1 MLAIGIG
8 GSCRGWLPI
17 QVPEFARHR
26 RTLIFDYPGV
36 APQRGRRRAFTT
48 GDLADTLAGLLDAL
62 AIERAAVLGAFM
74 GGMIAQELALRH
86 PERVER
92 LVLVGTYARADA
104 KRRMLLAHWRELARL
119 GVPLE
124 VLVRDRCSGRAG
136 RDDRADRP
144 DRADDRVLQPR
155 RRAARVG
162 AVRAPVRRCLAHDTL
177 DRLHEIRSPTLVLC
191 GRNDALTPPKFHRQ
205 LADEIPDAR
214 LVTFAY
220 GAHLVMVEA
229 AEAFNRAVIEFTR
242 RRLIARRTALRRRRA
257 ASTCARARFTP
268 GSSRES
274 TRTPPSSAHG
284 LVDGNAQP
292 GLGLRGVP

>member
-1 MLAIGIG
+1 MPHALVRDRKLYYELHGNHAGTPLVLAMGIG

-36 APQRGRRRAFTT
+36 GNSEPDDAPFST
-48 GDLADTLAGLLDAL
+48 GDLADTVAGLFDAL

-74 GGMIAQELALRH
+74 GGMVAQELALRH

-104 KRRMLLAHWRELARL
+104 KRRMLLAHWRELARQ

-124 VLVRDRCSGRAG
+124 VLVRDRLLWTAQEETIEQTDLIEQMIAFFS
-136 RDDRADRP
+136 RDGAP
-144 DRADDRVLQPR
+144 LSSELF
-155 RRAARVG
+155 ARQCD
-162 AVRAPVRRCLAHDTL
+162 ACLAHDTL
-177 DRLHEIRSPTLVLC
+177 DRLHEIRRPALVIC
-191 GRNDALTPPKFHRQ
+191 GRNDALTPPKFSRQ
-205 LADEIPDAR
+205 LADEIHDAR

-229 AEAFNRAVIEFTR
+229 AEAFNRAVIEF
-242 RRLIARRTALRRRRA
+242 A
-257 ASTCARARFTP
+257 A
-268 GSSRES
+268 E
-274 TRTPPSSAHG
+274 
-284 LVDGNAQP
+284 N
-292 GLGLRGVP
+292 